1 MHINSLSN
9 EILAKIFYWTCNQV
23 DMQRQAHYALSKWK
37 TKLVLL
43 SVCQKWRELAAPSVH
58 KTSFVSCT
66 IIRRSKA
73 KGGSTWPYFSDLSW
87 FDRRVEKYAV
97 MSNLDIVDTD
107 NSSNVAPGSL
117 QIFVEASVNP
127 IYSLRGIVDK
137 LRAHKQLLKD
147 VKRLE
152 LFTVNRSVHSWNS
165 DGANA
170 VEADFIG
177 KDITQLVPS
186 VEYIEWQ
193 MANDAPVVL
202 GLAQSL
208 TKNYAR
214 QLRGFNYPQAGL
226 TKVFGFSDKLTYAC
240 VNGGNA
246 ESGYLPPVWTDNLA
260 VLDLNL
266 VRDNIDWS
274 SFQSTNGPGADLRF
288 PSLRR
293 LRLVALDTALGNSN
307 AKNTISAADGHP
319 ALSGFGY
326 NVIAPKL
333 ETLTV
338 VPSPLTHSFMASIYG
353 VSTITNVNM
362 ILGST
367 NVHFKEFAINNAR
380 ELFARYASI
389 RLEEEN
395 RRRADI
401 SKIEYMNN
409 IFK

>member
-353 VSTITNVNM
+353 VSTITNH
-362 ILGST
+362 T
-367 NVHFKEFAINNAR
+367 K
-380 ELFARYASI
+380 
-389 RLEEEN
+389 
-395 RRRADI
+395 
-401 SKIEYMNN
+401 
-409 IFK
+409 